1 MVADARV
8 WNSLYENNKWYV
20 ATDNIIASSSSGYGT
35 TNDDEEL
42 ILGKNDT
49 ENGGNGSDNENSD
62 NIINITQPKPQI
74 VAEAL
79 AYMSLPRIGLEQTKD
94 LVRIVSNKVASTKAK
109 CGRCGMSEY
118 NYRGNDLNGAWI
130 DLSNKK
136 SNIDVPVEVEAK
148 INAVDLGFD
157 IQSDLHHRL
166 GIFASYRQ
174 GEYELS
180 GMGEDYY
187 SKVGSDIDVDSWMMG
202 LYHRYD
208 KGRIWTMS
216 TLYAGLQKIDLTTD
230 DGVSAD
236 TDGIQ
241 FGGSIEAGLV
251 FEPQKRLTIEPSIR
265 LGYNF
270 IKYDDM
276 SDRYGKTAQ
285 YDNIHNVEAEAGV
298 KVEKTWFANKG
309 RMAKLYIKPSVI
321 QNLGKGDINITSLD
335 TVEGLENDTLLRG
348 EVGGSLNL
356 GNGWS
361 GYGAVGHTF
370 GDDYNATDYNLGLG
384 YSW

>member
-1 MVADARV
+1 
-8 WNSLYENNKWYV
+8 
-20 ATDNIIASSSSGYGT
+20 
-35 TNDDEEL
+35 
-42 ILGKNDT
+42 
-49 ENGGNGSDNENSD
+49 
-62 NIINITQPKPQI
+62 
-74 VAEAL
+74 
-79 AYMSLPRIGLEQTKD
+79 MSLPRIGLEQTKD

-187 SKVGSDIDVDSWMMG
+187 SKVGSDIDIDSWMMG

-285 YDNIHNVEAEAGV
+285 YDNIHNVEVEAGV

-321 QNLGKGDINITSLD
+321 QNFGKGDINITSLD
-335 TVEGLENDTLLRG
+335 TVEGLNNDTLLRG
-348 EVGGSLNL
+348 EIGGSFNF

-370 GDDYNATDYNLGLG
+370 GDDYNATDYNLGIG